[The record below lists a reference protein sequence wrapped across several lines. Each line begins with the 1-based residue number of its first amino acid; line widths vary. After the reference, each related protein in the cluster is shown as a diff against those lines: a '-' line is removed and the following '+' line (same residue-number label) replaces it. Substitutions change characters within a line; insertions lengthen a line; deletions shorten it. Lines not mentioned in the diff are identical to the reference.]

1 MSCNRAED
9 KVAVRPSPAGA
20 HEANVGRWSFCLLHP
35 AGAEWSHC
43 PRGLASSHCPPKGFS
58 QTPASASSSVSPH
71 SVLSPLWRV
80 GKSTGGTPGL
90 TIGPHQAPPAPW
102 AAAAAAPSL
111 QQRGAQDLG
120 RVRAQRLTAHQS
132 KQETGTPHCSRRK
145 HSTSHTNTGVT
156 DEKEGG
162 RDTALGTERSPP
174 EFHTTEEFGKN
185 SDSVQRDRAGPLRQ
199 RRRKCLL

>member
-43 PRGLASSHCPPKGFS
+43 PGGLASSHCPPKGVS
-58 QTPASASSSVSPH
+58 QTPASAPSSVSPH
-71 SVLSPLWRV
+71 SVLSPLWRA
-80 GKSTGGTPGL
+80 GKPTAGTAGL
-90 TIGPHQAPPAPW
+90 TVGPQQAPPAPW

-145 HSTSHTNTGVT
+145 HGNTARLT
-156 DEKEGG
+156 PTQE
-162 RDTALGTERSPP
+162 
-174 EFHTTEEFGKN
+174 
-185 SDSVQRDRAGPLRQ
+185 
-199 RRRKCLL
+199 